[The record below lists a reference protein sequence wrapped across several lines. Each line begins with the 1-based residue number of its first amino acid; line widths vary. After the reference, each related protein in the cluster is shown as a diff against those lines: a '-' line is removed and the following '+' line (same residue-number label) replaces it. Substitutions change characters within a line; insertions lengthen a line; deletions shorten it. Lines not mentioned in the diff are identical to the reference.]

1 MSSFSASKLSRV
13 AFLIA
18 KWNLTI
24 ALAAACL
31 AAGPLDAATGTAAV
45 PGQAQRA
52 VSHAAQTSSTPW
64 WQYAL
69 IYEIYPRSFQDTNGD
84 GIGDIDGI
92 IQRLGYLQGLRV
104 NAIWLTPIYPSPQKD
119 FGYDISNYEAI
130 DPMFGTMADFDHL
143 LAAAKAH
150 HIRVIMDMVMNHT
163 SDQSPWFKESR
174 SSRSSPKRDWYIWR
188 DGKGPG
194 IPPNNWQSEFGGSA
208 WTYDPTTKQWY
219 YHKFLAAQPDLNWRN
234 PAVEK
239 AMFDAC
245 RFWLDKGVAG
255 FRLDAIPELFEDP
268 GLRDEKILPGTNQVG
283 DPNEEQNRTENLPEV
298 HVAMRALRKMVDSYP
313 GDRVLIGE
321 TYLSNI
327 QSQLQWYGGKSHNE
341 LQLPMD
347 MQVGFIDKLDVNEFR
362 TKIDEAETE
371 LNGYMPLF
379 VFDNHDNDRSW
390 NRYGDGKHDAA
401 IARIIAAILLTARS
415 ADLMYYGQEIG
426 MVTTP
431 PKTLAEVQDPDGIRG
446 WPKYKGR
453 DGERTPMQ
461 WDPGK
466 NAGFSTAAKTWLP
479 IPASYKTVNVQAESG
494 QPGSLLNWYKRLIQ
508 LRQDNPALRAGQ
520 NIMVNTSDPNV
531 LSYLRKNP
539 GAGPSVLVAMNFT
552 DQPHTVSCRLQAQ
565 GIHKTHATALLADQG
580 VDKNVDL
587 NHVVLPPFA
596 VFIGAVQ

>member
-1 MSSFSASKLSRV
+1 MTSFSAIKRTRL
-13 AFLIA
+13 AFLTT
-18 KWNLTI
+18 KRNLIIGLVISFLT
-24 ALAAACL
+24 AA
-31 AAGPLDAATGTAAV
+31 PLFAATSKAPE
-45 PGQAQRA
+45 PGQAIK
-52 VSHAAQTSSTPW
+52 SDSTTPGTSSSPW
-64 WQYAL
+64 WKHAL
-69 IYEIYPRSFQDTNGD
+69 VYEIYPRSFQDTNGD
-84 GIGDIDGI
+84 GIGDINGI
-92 IQRLGYLQGLRV
+92 IQRLGYLQSLRV

-130 DPMFGTMADFDHL
+130 DPMFGTMVDFDHL
-143 LAAAKAH
+143 LAAAKSH

-163 SDQSPWFKESR
+163 SDQSPWFIESR
-174 SSRSSPKRDWYIWR
+174 SSRTNPKRDWYIWR

-194 IPPNNWQSEFGGSA
+194 IPPNNWESEFGGSA
-208 WTYDPTTKQWY
+208 WTFDSTTKQWY

-245 RFWLDKGVAG
+245 RFWLNKGVAG

-268 GLRDEKILPGTNQVG
+268 ELRNEKILPGTNEVG
-283 DPNEEQNRTENLPEV
+283 NPNEEQNRTENLPEV
-298 HVAMRALRKMVDSYP
+298 HVVMRALRKMVDSYP

-321 TYLSNI
+321 TYLDNI
-327 QSQLQWYGGKSHNE
+327 QSQLEWYGGKAHNE

-347 MQVGFIDKLDVNEFR
+347 MQVGFIDRLDVNEFR
-362 TKIDEAETE
+362 TKINQAETE
-371 LNGYMPLF
+371 LDGYMPLF

-390 NRYGDGKHDAA
+390 NRYGDAKHDAA
-401 IARIIAAILLTARS
+401 IARIVAAILLTTRS

-431 PKTLAEVQDPDGIRG
+431 PKTLAEVKDPDGIRG

-461 WDPGK
+461 WDSGK

-479 IPASYKTVNVQAESG
+479 IPASYKTVNVQVESG
-494 QPGSLLNWYKRLIQ
+494 EPDSLLNWYKHLITM
-508 LRQDNPALRAGQ
+508 RAENPALRDGQ
-520 NIMVNTSDPNV
+520 NIMVDTSNPDV
-531 LSYLRKNP
+531 LSYLRKIP

-552 DQPHTVSCRLQAQ
+552 DESHTLSYNLQAQ
-565 GIHKTHATALLADQG
+565 GIQSSHATALLADQG
-580 VDKNVDL
+580 VEKDVDL
-587 NHVVLPPFA
+587 NHVTLPPFA

>member
-1 MSSFSASKLSRV
+1 MTSFSAIKRSRL
-13 AFLIA
+13 AFLTT
-18 KWNLTI
+18 KRNLIIGLVISFLTA
-24 ALAAACL
+24 ALL
-31 AAGPLDAATGTAAV
+31 FAATSKAPE
-45 PGQAQRA
+45 PGQAIK
-52 VSHAAQTSSTPW
+52 SDSTTPGTSSSPW
-64 WQYAL
+64 WKHAL
-69 IYEIYPRSFQDTNGD
+69 VYEIYPRSFQDTNGD
-84 GIGDIDGI
+84 GIGDINGI
-92 IQRLGYLQGLRV
+92 IQRLGYLQSLRV

-130 DPMFGTMADFDHL
+130 DPMFGTMVDFDHL
-143 LAAAKAH
+143 LAAAKSH

-163 SDQSPWFKESR
+163 SDQSPWFIESR
-174 SSRSSPKRDWYIWR
+174 SSRTNPKRDWYIWR

-194 IPPNNWQSEFGGSA
+194 IPPNNWESEFGGSA
-208 WTYDPTTKQWY
+208 WTFDSTTKQWY

-245 RFWLDKGVAG
+245 RFWLNKGVAG

-268 GLRDEKILPGTNQVG
+268 ELRNEKILPGTNEVG
-283 DPNEEQNRTENLPEV
+283 NPNEEQNRTENLPEV
-298 HVAMRALRKMVDSYP
+298 HVVMRALRKMVDSYP

-321 TYLSNI
+321 TYLDNI
-327 QSQLQWYGGKSHNE
+327 QSQLEWYGGKAHNE

-347 MQVGFIDKLDVNEFR
+347 MQVGFIDRLDVNEFR
-362 TKIDEAETE
+362 TKINQAETE
-371 LNGYMPLF
+371 LDGYMPLF

-390 NRYGDGKHDAA
+390 NRYGDAKHDAA
-401 IARIIAAILLTARS
+401 IARIVAAILLTTRS

-431 PKTLAEVQDPDGIRG
+431 PKTLAEVKDPDGIRG

-461 WDPGK
+461 WDSGK

-479 IPASYKTVNVQAESG
+479 IPASYKTVNVQVESG
-494 QPGSLLNWYKRLIQ
+494 EPDSLLNWYKHLITM
-508 LRQDNPALRAGQ
+508 RAENPALRDGQ
-520 NIMVNTSDPNV
+520 NIMVNTSNPDV
-531 LSYLRKNP
+531 LSYLRKIP

-552 DQPHTVSCRLQAQ
+552 DESHTLSYNLQAQ
-565 GIHKTHATALLADQG
+565 GIQSSHATALLADQG
-580 VDKNVDL
+580 VEKDVDL
-587 NHVVLPPFA
+587 NHVTLPPFA

>member
-1 MSSFSASKLSRV
+1 MNSFSAIKPSCV
-13 AFLIA
+13 PFLTA
-18 KWNLTI
+18 KRNLI
-24 ALAAACL
+24 IGLVVSCL
-31 AAGPLDAATGTAAV
+31 AAGPLFAAMT
-45 PGQAQRA
+45 PEP
-52 VSHAAQTSSTPW
+52 AQTANSVSTTPRKNASPW
-64 WQYAL
+64 WKHAL

-84 GIGDIDGI
+84 GIGDINGI
-92 IQRLGYLQGLRV
+92 IQRLGYLQNLRV

-174 SSRSSPKRDWYIWR
+174 SSRNNPKRDWYIWR

-194 IPPNNWQSEFGGSA
+194 IPPNNWESEFGGSA

-245 RFWLDKGVAG
+245 RFWLNKGVAG

-268 GLRDEKILPGTNQVG
+268 ELRNEKILPGTNEVG
-283 DPNEEQNRTENLPEV
+283 SPNEEQNRTENLPEV
-298 HVAMRALRKMVDSYP
+298 HVVMRALRKLVDSYP

-321 TYLSNI
+321 TYLDNI
-327 QSQLQWYGGKSHNE
+327 QSQLEWYGGKAHNE

-347 MQVGFIDKLDVNEFR
+347 MQVGFIDRLDVNEFR
-362 TKIDEAETE
+362 TKINQAETQ
-371 LNGYMPLF
+371 LDGYMPLF

-401 IARIIAAILLTARS
+401 IARIVATILLTTRS

-431 PKTLAEVQDPDGIRG
+431 PKTLAEVKDPDGIRG

-479 IPASYKTVNVQAESG
+479 IPASYKTVNVQVESG
-494 QPGSLLNWYKRLIQ
+494 QPDSLLNWYKHLIDM
-508 LRQDNPALRAGQ
+508 RADNPALRDGQ
-520 NIMVNTSDPNV
+520 NIMVDTSNPNV

-539 GAGPSVLVAMNFT
+539 GAGPSVLVTMNFT
-552 DQPHTVSCRLQAQ
+552 DQPHTVSYNLQAQ
-565 GIHKTHATALLADQG
+565 GIQGTHASALLADQG
-580 VDKNVDL
+580 VAKDIDL
-587 NHVVLPPFA
+587 NHVTLPPFA
-596 VFIGAVQ
+596 VFIGTVQ

>member
-1 MSSFSASKLSRV
+1 MSSFSAIKLPCA
-13 AFLIA
+13 AFRIA
-18 KWNLTI
+18 RRNLTI
-24 ALAAACL
+24 GLIAVCVAAS
-31 AAGPLDAATGTAAV
+31 PVFAATSTTSE
-45 PGQAQRA
+45 PAQSTNSA
-52 VSHAAQTSSTPW
+52 STTSVTNASPW
-64 WQYAL
+64 WKHAL
-69 IYEIYPRSFQDTNGD
+69 VYEIYPRSFQDTNGD
-84 GIGDIDGI
+84 GIGDINGI
-92 IQRLGYLQGLRV
+92 IQRLDYLQSLKV
-104 NAIWLTPIYPSPQKD
+104 NAIWLTPIYPSPQRD

-174 SSRSSPKRDWYIWR
+174 SSRINPKRDWYIWR

-194 IPPNNWQSEFGGSA
+194 IPPNNWQSDFGGSA

-245 RFWLDKGVAG
+245 RFWLNKGVAG

-268 GLRDEKILPGTNQVG
+268 ELRDEKILPGTNEVG

-298 HVAMRALRKMVDSYP
+298 HVVMRALRKMIDSYP
-313 GDRVLIGE
+313 GNRVLIGE

-327 QSQLQWYGGKSHNE
+327 QSQFEWYGGKAHNE

-347 MQVGFIDKLDVNEFR
+347 MQVGFIDHLDVNEFR
-362 TKIDEAETE
+362 TKINQAETE
-371 LNGYMPLF
+371 LDGYMPLF

-401 IARIIAAILLTARS
+401 IARIVGAILLTTRS

-466 NAGFSTAAKTWLP
+466 AAGFSTAAKTWLP
-479 IPASYKTVNVQAESG
+479 IPASYKTVNVQVESG
-494 QPGSLLNWYKRLIQ
+494 QPDSLLNWYKHLITMRAQ
-508 LRQDNPALRAGQ
+508 NPALRDGQ
-520 NIMVNTSDPNV
+520 NIMVDTSNPDV

-552 DQPHTVSCRLQAQ
+552 DQPHTLSYSLQAE
-565 GIHKTHATALLADQG
+565 GIHSAHATALLADQG
-580 VDKNVDL
+580 AEKDVDL
-587 NHVVLPPFA
+587 KHLILPPFA

>member
-1 MSSFSASKLSRV
+1 MTSFSAIKRTRL
-13 AFLIA
+13 AFLTT
-18 KWNLTI
+18 KRNLIIGLVISFLTA
-24 ALAAACL
+24 ALL
-31 AAGPLDAATGTAAV
+31 FAATSKAPE
-45 PGQAQRA
+45 PGQAIK
-52 VSHAAQTSSTPW
+52 SDSTTPGTSSSPW
-64 WQYAL
+64 WKHAL
-69 IYEIYPRSFQDTNGD
+69 VYEIYPRSFQDTNGD
-84 GIGDIDGI
+84 GIGDINGI
-92 IQRLGYLQGLRV
+92 IQRLGYLQSLRV

-130 DPMFGTMADFDHL
+130 DPMFGTMVDFDHL
-143 LAAAKAH
+143 LAAAKSH

-163 SDQSPWFKESR
+163 SDQSPWFIESR
-174 SSRSSPKRDWYIWR
+174 SSRTNPKRDWYIWR

-194 IPPNNWQSEFGGSA
+194 IPPNNWESEFGGSA
-208 WTYDPTTKQWY
+208 WTFDSTTKQWY

-245 RFWLDKGVAG
+245 RFWLNKGVAG

-268 GLRDEKILPGTNQVG
+268 ELRNEKILPGTNEVG
-283 DPNEEQNRTENLPEV
+283 NPNEEQNRTENLPEV
-298 HVAMRALRKMVDSYP
+298 HVVMRALRKMVDSYP

-321 TYLSNI
+321 TYLDNI
-327 QSQLQWYGGKSHNE
+327 QSQLEWYGGKAHNE

-347 MQVGFIDKLDVNEFR
+347 MQVGFIDRLDVNEFR
-362 TKIDEAETE
+362 TKINQAETE
-371 LNGYMPLF
+371 LDGYMPLF

-390 NRYGDGKHDAA
+390 NRYGDAQHDAA
-401 IARIIAAILLTARS
+401 IARIVAAILLTTRS

-431 PKTLAEVQDPDGIRG
+431 PKTLAEVKDPDGIRG

-461 WDPGK
+461 WDSGK

-479 IPASYKTVNVQAESG
+479 IPASYKTVNVQVESG
-494 QPGSLLNWYKRLIQ
+494 EPDSLLNWYKHLLTMRAE
-508 LRQDNPALRAGQ
+508 NPALRDGQ
-520 NIMVNTSDPNV
+520 NIMVDTSNPDV
-531 LSYLRKNP
+531 LSYLRKIP

-552 DQPHTVSCRLQAQ
+552 DESHTLSYNLQAQ
-565 GIHKTHATALLADQG
+565 GIQSTHATALLADQG
-580 VDKNVDL
+580 VEKDVDL
-587 NHVVLPPFA
+587 NHVTLPPFA